1 MTARRLKVLI
11 DQLPND
17 SRTKARIDGD
27 ISNNR
32 WDAGAHLAASM
43 LELLQLIRSEA
54 LGIAGVKKPP
64 KFKAIDR
71 PGGKI
76 LRDMEKA
83 AEEQAKKALGGTRV
97 RPKKLSKDEAAQ
109 MLASLGITPPEEGGD
124 GGRRS

>member
-1 MTARRLKVLI
+1 MSARRLKVLV

-27 ISNNR
+27 ITNNR
-32 WDAGAHLAASM
+32 WNATDHLLASV

-54 LGIAGVKKPP
+54 LGLGGVKKPP

-76 LRDMEKA
+76 MRDLEKA
-83 AEEQAKKALGGTRV
+83 AEEKAKKALGGSRV
-97 RPKKLSKDEAAQ
+97 RPKTLSKNEAAQ